1 MQAITLNECG
11 PPSALKIE
19 EISNPQCHPKG
30 IIIKNKAIS
39 IEGGDL
45 RARALGPIGK
55 APYVIGYQSAGII
68 IEVGSE
74 VSNFSVGEYVVA
86 MSGNGSHA
94 EFRSVSAKAA
104 WHMPENIS
112 FEEAA
117 SIPVTFATAHDCLFE
132 FGSLENNQT
141 ILINGISGGLG
152 LAIAQLARQHN
163 VRIIGTISNEAKI
176 SKLEKIGISDIIV
189 HTKDDVESEVNRMTN
204 GMGVDLAIDPV
215 GGKALEKAIQSTKY
229 RGRVISVGN
238 ASRSNNTVD
247 ISLLM
252 RKNISFHGVLL
263 AAEQSKNFLRV
274 YELVTSLLQDVASH
288 KLKVYIDKIYPFNEA
303 SAAHEHAESR
313 NAFGR
318 VIIKI

>member
-11 PPSALKIE
+11 PPSALQLE
-19 EISNPQCHPKG
+19 EIPDPQCHPKG

-45 RARALGPIGK
+45 RARALGPIGE

-74 VSNFSVGEYVVA
+74 VSNFSVGEHVVA

-94 EFRSVSAKAA
+94 EFRSVSAKAV

-117 SIPVTFATAHDCLFE
+117 SIPVAFATAHDCLFE
-132 FGSLENNQT
+132 FGSLEDNQT

-152 LAIAQLARQHN
+152 LAIAQLALQHN
-163 VRIIGTISNEAKI
+163 VRIIGTVSNESKI

-204 GMGVDLAIDPV
+204 DMGVDLAIDPV

-238 ASRSNNTVD
+238 ASRSDNTVD
-247 ISLLM
+247 IGLLM
-252 RKNISFHGVLL
+252 RKNISFQGVLL
-263 AAEQSKNFLRV
+263 AAEQSKNFSRV

-303 SAAHEHAESR
+303 NAAHEHAESR